1 MRRVLQSTPFMVEAH
16 CSLHENEHKSAVSRA
31 TSGCCRFMDLETFA
45 VEARA
50 ADAVVVVAVQGGLA
64 QSGVLQAFFEMHG
77 VPVTGAPSRCSA
89 IALCRGAF
97 DASRLSCRV

>member
-1 MRRVLQSTPFMVEAH
+1 MKMA
-16 CSLHENEHKSAVSRA
+16 
-31 TSGCCRFMDLETFA
+31 GCRFMDLETFA

-77 VPVTGAPSRCSA
+77 VPITGALLRFPFATLDSLVLHSG
-89 IALCRGAF
+89 IGA
-97 DASRLSCRV
+97 RQTH